1 MTPPPATG
9 RAGLSGPG
17 DHDLP
22 IRPGLKAVVCLA
34 AVLPLCLLWSCGERT
49 ADMDKQMFSAHTVSE
64 EVLIQGRE
72 AYMLYCVGCHGEKG
86 DGKGPAA
93 EFLEPKPRDFT
104 RGIYKFVSTS
114 AGDLARDE
122 DLLRTIN
129 RGLHGSSMPAWNLID
144 RQTQAA
150 LVAYLKSFS
159 DFYAEGE
166 QGDAL
171 PVPPDPWKFDPAG
184 GMARGRLVYHGLAT
198 CYKCHPA
205 YVNQE
210 EIKQAARA
218 MKAPVPESF
227 PEDLYAEKIKRSETF
242 NLDIRPPDFTRRQL
256 RTGNQLED
264 LIRVIQSGVGG
275 TAMPTW
281 AGVLDPSDLWAMAH
295 YVRGLTELR
304 NTPAGDSLRQSLGI
318 R

>member
-1 MTPPPATG
+1 MIISPSARG
-9 RAGLSGPG
+9 RLGEL
-17 DHDLP
+17 
-22 IRPGLKAVVCLA
+22 VA
-34 AVLPLCLLWSCGERT
+34 AVSQVHLRNMATLLLTGLLLAFAGCGERT
-49 ADMDKQMFSAHTVSE
+49 TDMDMQMFRAHTVSE

-104 RGIYKFVSTS
+104 KGIYKFVSTA

-129 RGLHGSSMPAWNLID
+129 RGLHGSSMPAWNLVD

-171 PVPPDPWKFDPAG
+171 PVPPDPWKYDPSG
-184 GMARGRLVYHGLAT
+184 GAARGRVVYHGLAT

-205 YVNQE
+205 YASQE
-210 EIKQAARA
+210 EIREAALA
-218 MKAPVPESF
+218 MSAPVPEAF
-227 PEDLYAEKIKRSETF
+227 AEDLYTEKVKRSETF
-242 NLDIRPPDFTRRQL
+242 DLDIRPPDFTRRQL
-256 RTGNQLED
+256 RTGTALED
-264 LIRVIQSGVGG
+264 LMRVIQSGVGG

-281 AGVLDPSDLWAMAH
+281 AGVLDPADLWAMAH
-295 YVRGLTELR
+295 YVRTLTELR
-304 NTPAGDSLRQSLGI
+304 NTPAGDSLRLALGI